1 MTKKSRDKDLAEEG
15 GLGKRAKSFDSSA
28 IEIPLEVSHTVLPK
42 FPINL
47 SSRVPWTSQ
56 DVTCVQGLYELA
68 RWN

>member
-1 MTKKSRDKDLAEEG
+1 M
-15 GLGKRAKSFDSSA
+15 SFDSSA

-56 DVTCVQGLYELA
+56 DVACVQGLYELA